1 MPIRRHRTPTEASRQ
16 PTSRR
21 QRVAVVLAAAIA
33 LIVVAALIGQGTTSS
48 SSSSS
53 KKESTTDLSMRST
66 SPPTAEASIGSAAP
80 STTAPGGASAASTA
94 SSDRDATASK
104 AAAASGRGGQLG
116 APVGPKVVRTGSIEV
131 EVGRHRFGGASS
143 RLQVIATGAGGFVSV
158 SETASLDGDPHGSI
172 TLRVPVASFDSVLDR
187 VAKLGTVR
195 ASTTGSQDVTG
206 EYADVAARIRALEAE
221 RDQIGL
227 VLAKAE
233 SINDILAVRDRLSTV
248 QGELEQLQG
257 RQQVLDDQTSLST
270 LTVALTEKGATP
282 IGIDRPAER
291 RGLAKVWHQS
301 IDRIGDGGGA
311 IALGLA
317 SMVPWLL
324 LALVLWLPARA
335 LWRRLVA
342 TPASVASPGTTTGP
356 AAPPPS
362 VTAAD

>member
-1 MPIRRHRTPTEASRQ
+1 MSVRRHRTPTEASLQ

-21 QRVAVVLAAAIA
+21 RRVAATLAAVIT
-33 LIVVAALIGQGTTSS
+33 LVVVAALVGQGTTSS
-48 SSSSS
+48 PSSN
-53 KKESTTDLSMRST
+53 KGSTIDLSTRST
-66 SPPTAEASIGSAAP
+66 RPSSAESFTGPAAP
-80 STTAPGGASAASTA
+80 STTAPGGASADAVTIGEGGAS
-94 SSDRDATASK
+94 ASK
-104 AAAASGRGGQLG
+104 AAPVAAAVGQLG

-131 EVGRHRFGGASS
+131 EVGRHRFGDASS
-143 RLQVIATGAGGFVSV
+143 RLQVIATGAGGFVSA
-158 SETASLDGDPHGSI
+158 SETSSLDGDPHGSI

-227 VLAKAE
+227 VLAKAQ

-257 RQQVLDDQTSLST
+257 RQQVLNDQTSLST
-270 LTVALTEKGATP
+270 LTVALSEKGAAP
-282 IGIDRPAER
+282 IGIDRPVER

-301 IDRIGDGGGA
+301 IDRIGSGGGT
-311 IALGLA
+311 IALGFA
-317 SMVPWLL
+317 AMVPWLL

-335 LWRRLVA
+335 IWRRLLA
-342 TPASVASPGTTTGP
+342 TPVAVASSGS
-356 AAPPPS
+356 APPTPPA
-362 VTAAD
+362 TATD